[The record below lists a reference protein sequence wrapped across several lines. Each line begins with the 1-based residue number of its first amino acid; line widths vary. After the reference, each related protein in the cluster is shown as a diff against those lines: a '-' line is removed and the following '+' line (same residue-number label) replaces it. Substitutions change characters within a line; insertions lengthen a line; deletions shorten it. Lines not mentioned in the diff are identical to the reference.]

1 MYFNEEQLKNIEEMA
16 YQLFSPFEIALAL
29 ETEEADEFI
38 EEISTPGTDIHKA
51 FYKGYL
57 RQLGEFTHRH
67 DKSRQ
72 KRQQSCSNGI
82 IEVYNQYT
90 KGTTTWLT

>member
-29 ETEEADEFI
+29 ETEEADKFI
-38 EEISTPGTDIHKA
+38 EEISTPGTDVHKA

-57 RQLGEFTHRH
+57 RQLGELRTDTIKAARNG
-67 DKSRQ
+67 
-72 KRQQSCSNGI
+72 SNPAQMELLKCI
-82 IEVYNQYT
+82 INIQRELQH
-90 KGTTTWLT
+90 G

>member
-1 MYFNEEQLKNIEEMA
+1 MYFNAEQLKNIEEMA

-38 EEISTPGTDIHKA
+38 EEIGSPGTDAHKA

-57 RQLGEFTHRH
+57 RQLGELIKAARNG
-67 DKSRQ
+67 
-72 KRQQSCSNGI
+72 SNPAQ
-82 IEVYNQYT
+82 IELLKCITNIQRELLH
-90 KGTTTWLT
+90 G